1 MFLPAQL
8 HYPPIHH
15 QTDHFTL
22 GSSGLTLSASVSLT
36 LSPATITGCLD
47 TAVASILSHLA
58 SIPSPFQ
65 AIVPMKTSQGCLFTA
80 PSGSC
85 HSDYYLFL
93 LGQDPTPLHGKV
105 PGSSC
110 PLLHPSLTMAFWAL
124 AALSVPWRCCS
135 LFYRAYLVHAAAL
148 NAATHTPDKALF
160 SSSPAQATLHQEIF
174 TAPTLSP
181 YPFTAQVLCHT
192 LSENHASFLENTYLN
207 LQLHIHWLNPCL
219 VSTRGPW

>member
-47 TAVASILSHLA
+47 TAVASILSHPA

-93 LGQDPTPLHGKV
+93 LGQDPTPLHGKG
-105 PGSSC
+105 PGAAALYSIPPSPWLSGLW
-110 PLLHPSLTMAFWAL
+110 PLFQFLDG
-124 AALSVPWRCCS
+124 AALSSTGHVWSTLQPLMLPPTHPIKPFSPLLQLKQPFIRKS
-135 LFYRAYLVHAAAL
+135 LLPPLSAPPLHCPGAL
-148 NAATHTPDKALF
+148 
-160 SSSPAQATLHQEIF
+160 S
-174 TAPTLSP
+174 
-181 YPFTAQVLCHT
+181 HT
-192 LSENHASFLENTYLN
+192 LRKSCIFSREHLS
-207 LQLHIHWLNPCL
+207 
-219 VSTRGPW
+219 

>member
-15 QTDHFTL
+15 QTDYFTL
-22 GSSGLTLSASVSLT
+22 GSSRVTLSASVSLA
-36 LSPATITGCLD
+36 LSPAAITGCLD
-47 TAVASILSHLA
+47 TAVASILSHPA
-58 SIPSPFQ
+58 SVLSPFQ
-65 AIVPMKTSQGCLFTA
+65 AILPMKTSQGCLFTA
-80 PSGSC
+80 PSRSC

-110 PLLHPSLTMAFWAL
+110 PPLHPTLTVAFWAP
-124 AALSVPWRCCS
+124 AALSVPCPCCA
-135 LFYRAYLVHAAAL
+135 LFYRACLVHAAAL
-148 NAATHTPDKALF
+148 NAVTHTPNKARL

-192 LSENHASFLENTYLN
+192 LSENHVFFLENTDLN
-207 LQLHIHWLNPCL
+207 LQLHIH
-219 VSTRGPW
+219 

>member
-1 MFLPAQL
+1 MFFPAQL

-22 GSSGLTLSASVSLT
+22 GSSRLTLSASVSLAP
-36 LSPATITGCLD
+36 SPAAVTGCLD
-47 TAVASILSHLA
+47 TAVASIPSHPA
-58 SIPSPFQ
+58 SIPSPFRV
-65 AIVPMKTSQGCLFTA
+65 IVPMKTSRGCLFTA

-93 LGQDPTPLHGKV
+93 LGQDPNPLHDKV

-110 PLLHPSLTMAFWAL
+110 PPLHPTLTVTFWAL
-124 AALSVPWRCCS
+124 AALLVPWRCCA

-148 NAATHTPDKALF
+148 NAATHIPDKARI

-181 YPFTAQVLCHT
+181 TPSLPRCFVTHFQKIMHLFSRT
-192 LSENHASFLENTYLN
+192 LILICSCTF
-207 LQLHIHWLNPCL
+207 ID
-219 VSTRGPW
+219 